1 MADCLLHISS
11 TYIKAALIMKNSA
24 SYQAVFQ
31 AKPKQDLAKQTLQTD
46 AQQILPILTIAFL
59 DLQYSKIAHQR
70 ISQQGVTNT
79 LEYQGLTRAKHP
91 QFGEVMMKWQ
101 LSTDAHR
108 HGSVLSYEADV
119 LRSINQLSN
128 HQGRFSSIAPPLL
141 ATHHLQLQVLNNSQ
155 TLTIVV
161 MPNYANG
168 SVARYLRQSLTTEQK
183 QQLIIQAVKLIADL
197 HNIGWLHNDIKPSN
211 ILLDAFV
218 PNHAAI
224 GVIVPNLLLTDFAL
238 AEPINNGITQINKKN
253 STENNAGTPAYLAP
267 ERWQGQGATLQ
278 SDIYAFGIM
287 LYEILAGERPFKID
301 NPSGAPLREWTTQ
314 HCQQPIATLPLE
326 YSRYQRIINKALA
339 KRMEKRYQ
347 SMEEI
352 VLDLKRL

>member
-46 AQQILPILTIAFL
+46 AQQILPVLTIAFL
-59 DLQYSKIAHQR
+59 DLQYSKMAHQR

-108 HGSVLSYEADV
+108 NGSVLSYEAEV
-119 LRSINQLSN
+119 LKTINQFSN
-128 HQGRFSSIAPPLL
+128 HQGRFSSIGPPLL

-155 TLTIVV
+155 TLTLVV

-183 QQLIIQAVKLIADL
+183 QQLIIQAAKLIADL

-218 PNHAAI
+218 PNHRAI
-224 GVIVPNLLLTDFAL
+224 GGIVPNLLLADFAL

-339 KRMEKRYQ
+339 KRIEKRYQ

>member
-1 MADCLLHISS
+1 
-11 TYIKAALIMKNSA
+11 MKNSA
-24 SYQAVFQ
+24 SNQAVFQ

-46 AQQILPILTIAFL
+46 AQQILPVLTIAFL
-59 DLQYSKIAHQR
+59 DLQYSKMAHQR
-70 ISQQGVTNT
+70 ISQQGVTNA

-108 HGSVLSYEADV
+108 HGSDLSYEAEV
-119 LRSINQLSN
+119 LKTINQFSN
-128 HQGRFSSIAPPLL
+128 HQGRFSSIGPPLL

-155 TLTIVV
+155 TLTLVV

-183 QQLIIQAVKLIADL
+183 QQLIIQAAKLIADL

-218 PNHAAI
+218 PNHRAI
-224 GVIVPNLLLTDFAL
+224 GGIVPNLLLADFAL

-352 VLDLKRL
+352 VMGLKKL

>member
-1 MADCLLHISS
+1 
-11 TYIKAALIMKNSA
+11 MKNSA
-24 SYQAVFQ
+24 SNQAAIQ

-46 AQQILPILTIAFL
+46 AQQILPVLTIAFL

-70 ISQQGVTNT
+70 ISQQGVTNA

-101 LSTDAHR
+101 LSIDAHR

-155 TLTIVV
+155 TLTLVV

-168 SVARYLRQSLTTEQK
+168 SVARYLKQSLTAEQK
-183 QQLIIQAVKLIADL
+183 QQLIVQAAKLIANL
-197 HNIGWLHNDIKPSN
+197 HHIGWLHNDIKPSN
-211 ILLDAFV
+211 FLLEGFM
-218 PNHAAI
+218 PNHADI
-224 GVIVPNLLLTDFAL
+224 GDIVPNLLLADFAL

>member
-1 MADCLLHISS
+1 
-11 TYIKAALIMKNSA
+11 MKNSA
-24 SYQAVFQ
+24 SNQAVFQ

-46 AQQILPILTIAFL
+46 AQQILPVLTIAFL

-70 ISQQGVTNT
+70 ISQQGVTNA

-108 HGSVLSYEADV
+108 NGSVLSYEADV
-119 LRSINQLSN
+119 LRSTNQFSN

-141 ATHHLQLQVLNNSQ
+141 ATHHLHLQVLNNSQ
-155 TLTIVV
+155 TLTLVV

-183 QQLIIQAVKLIADL
+183 QQLIIQAAKLIADL

-218 PNHAAI
+218 PNHRAI
-224 GVIVPNLLLTDFAL
+224 GGIVPNLLLADFAL

-339 KRMEKRYQ
+339 KRIEKRYP

-352 VLDLKRL
+352 VMDLKKL

>member
-1 MADCLLHISS
+1 
-11 TYIKAALIMKNSA
+11 MKNSA

-46 AQQILPILTIAFL
+46 AQQILPVLTIAFL

-70 ISQQGVTNT
+70 ISQQGVTNA

-108 HGSVLSYEADV
+108 NGSDLSYEADV

-168 SVARYLRQSLTTEQK
+168 SVARYLRQSLTAEQK
-183 QQLIIQAVKLIADL
+183 QQLIIQAAKLIADL
-197 HNIGWLHNDIKPSN
+197 HRIGWLHNDIKPSN

-218 PNHAAI
+218 PNHRAI
-224 GVIVPNLLLTDFAL
+224 GGIVPNLLLADFAL
-238 AEPINNGITQINKKN
+238 ARRFDSLNK
-253 STENNAGTPAYLAP
+253 ENPAGTSAYLAP

-301 NPSGAPLREWTTQ
+301 NPSGAPLREWATQ

>member
-46 AQQILPILTIAFL
+46 AQQILPVLTIAFL
-59 DLQYSKIAHQR
+59 DLQYNKIAHQR
-70 ISQQGVTNT
+70 ISQQGVTNA

-119 LRSINQLSN
+119 LRSINQFSN
-128 HQGRFSSIAPPLL
+128 HQGRFSSIGPPLL

-155 TLTIVV
+155 TLTLVV

-168 SVARYLRQSLTTEQK
+168 SVARYLKQSLTAEQK
-183 QQLIIQAVKLIADL
+183 QQLIVQAAKLIANL
-197 HNIGWLHNDIKPSN
+197 HHIGWLHNDIKPSN
-211 ILLDAFV
+211 FLLEGFM
-218 PNHAAI
+218 PNHADI
-224 GVIVPNLLLTDFAL
+224 GGIVPNLLLTDFAL

>member
-1 MADCLLHISS
+1 
-11 TYIKAALIMKNSA
+11 MKNSA

-46 AQQILPILTIAFL
+46 AQQILPVLTIAFL
-59 DLQYSKIAHQR
+59 DLQYSKMAHQR
-70 ISQQGVTNT
+70 ISQQGVTNA

-108 HGSVLSYEADV
+108 HGSDLSYEADV

-155 TLTIVV
+155 TLTLVV

-168 SVARYLRQSLTTEQK
+168 SVARYLRQSLTAEQK
-183 QQLIIQAVKLIADL
+183 QQLIVQAAKLIANL
-197 HNIGWLHNDIKPSN
+197 HHIGWLHNDIKPSN
-211 ILLDAFV
+211 ILLDTFV
-218 PNHAAI
+218 PNHADI
-224 GVIVPNLLLTDFAL
+224 GGIVPNLLLADFAL

-339 KRMEKRYQ
+339 KRIEKRYQ

-352 VLDLKRL
+352 VMGLKKL

>member
-1 MADCLLHISS
+1 
-11 TYIKAALIMKNSA
+11 MKNSA
-24 SYQAVFQ
+24 SNQAAIQ

-155 TLTIVV
+155 TLTLVV

-168 SVARYLRQSLTTEQK
+168 SVARYLKQSLTAEQK
-183 QQLIIQAVKLIADL
+183 QQLIVQAAKLIANL
-197 HNIGWLHNDIKPSN
+197 HHIGWLHNDIKPSN

-218 PNHAAI
+218 PNHADI
-224 GVIVPNLLLTDFAL
+224 GGIVPNLLLTDFAL
-238 AEPINNGITQINKKN
+238 ARRFDSLNK
-253 STENNAGTPAYLAP
+253 ENPSGTSAYLAP

-301 NPSGAPLREWTTQ
+301 NPSGAPLREWATQ

-326 YSRYQRIINKALA
+326 YSCYQRIINKALA
-339 KRMEKRYQ
+339 KRIEKRYQ

-352 VLDLKRL
+352 VMGLERL

>member
-1 MADCLLHISS
+1 
-11 TYIKAALIMKNSA
+11 MKNSA
-24 SYQAVFQ
+24 SNQAVFQ

-46 AQQILPILTIAFL
+46 AQQILPVLTIAFL

-70 ISQQGVTNT
+70 ISQQGVTNA

-101 LSTDAHR
+101 LSIDAHR

-168 SVARYLRQSLTTEQK
+168 SVARYLKQSLTAEQK
-183 QQLIIQAVKLIADL
+183 QQLIVQAAKLIANL
-197 HNIGWLHNDIKPSN
+197 HHIGWLHNDIKPSN
-211 ILLDAFV
+211 ILLDAFL
-218 PNHAAI
+218 PNHTAI
-224 GVIVPNLLLTDFAL
+224 GGIVPNLLLTDFAL
-238 AEPINNGITQINKKN
+238 AELINSGITQINKKN

-287 LYEILAGERPFKID
+287 LYEILAGERPFNIANERSEQLK
-301 NPSGAPLREWTTQ
+301 EWATQ
-314 HCQQPIATLPLE
+314 HCQQRIATLPLE

-339 KRMEKRYQ
+339 RRMEKRYQ

-352 VLDLKRL
+352 VMDLKRL

>member
-24 SYQAVFQ
+24 SNQAAIQ
-31 AKPKQDLAKQTLQTD
+31 AKPKQDLAKQTLQMD
-46 AQQILPILTIAFL
+46 AQQILPVLTIAFL
-59 DLQYSKIAHQR
+59 DLQYNKITHQR
-70 ISQQGVTNT
+70 ISQQNVTNA

-91 QFGEVMMKWQ
+91 QFGEVMKKWQ

-108 HGSVLSYEADV
+108 HGSDLSYEAEV
-119 LRSINQLSN
+119 VKSINQLSN
-128 HQGRFSSIAPPLL
+128 HLGRFSSIAPPLL

-168 SVARYLRQSLTTEQK
+168 SVARYLKQSLTAEQK
-183 QQLIIQAVKLIADL
+183 QQLIVQAAKLIANL
-197 HNIGWLHNDIKPSN
+197 HHIGWLHNDIKPSN
-211 ILLDAFV
+211 ILLDTFV
-218 PNHAAI
+218 PNHRAI
-224 GVIVPNLLLTDFAL
+224 GGIVPNLLLTDFAL

-301 NPSGAPLREWTTQ
+301 NPSGAPLREWATQ

>member
-1 MADCLLHISS
+1 
-11 TYIKAALIMKNSA
+11 MKNSA
-24 SYQAVFQ
+24 SNQAVFQ

-46 AQQILPILTIAFL
+46 AQQILPVLTIAFL
-59 DLQYSKIAHQR
+59 DLQYSKMAHQR
-70 ISQQGVTNT
+70 ISQQGVTNA

-108 HGSVLSYEADV
+108 HGSDLSYEAEV
-119 LRSINQLSN
+119 LKTINQFSN
-128 HQGRFSSIAPPLL
+128 HQGRFSSIGPPLL

-155 TLTIVV
+155 TLTLVV

-183 QQLIIQAVKLIADL
+183 QQLIIQAAKLIADL

-218 PNHAAI
+218 PNHRAI
-224 GVIVPNLLLTDFAL
+224 GGIVPNLLLADFAL

-339 KRMEKRYQ
+339 KRIEKRYP

>member
-1 MADCLLHISS
+1 
-11 TYIKAALIMKNSA
+11 MKNSA
-24 SYQAVFQ
+24 SNQAAIQ

-46 AQQILPILTIAFL
+46 AQQILPVLTMAFL
-59 DLQYSKIAHQR
+59 GLQYNKITHQR
-70 ISQQGVTNT
+70 ISQQGVTSA

-101 LSTDAHR
+101 FSTDAHR
-108 HGSVLSYEADV
+108 HGSDLSYEADV
-119 LRSINQLSN
+119 LRYINQLSN
-128 HQGRFSSIAPPLL
+128 HRGRFSSITPPLL
-141 ATHHLQLQVLNNSQ
+141 ANHHLQLQVLNSSQ

-161 MPNYANG
+161 MPSYAKG
-168 SVARYLRQSLTTEQK
+168 SVAHYLKQSLTTEQK
-183 QQLIIQAVKLIADL
+183 QQLIIQAAKLIADL
-197 HNIGWLHNDIKPSN
+197 HYIGWLHNDIKPSN

-218 PNHAAI
+218 PNHTAI
-224 GVIVPNLLLTDFAL
+224 GGIVPNLLLTDFAL
-238 AEPINNGITQINKKN
+238 AEPINNGITQRNKKN
-253 STENNAGTPAYLAP
+253 NMENNAGTPAYLAP

-287 LYEILAGERPFKID
+287 LHEILAGRRPFSIA
-301 NPSGAPLREWTTQ
+301 NQRSEPLKEWATQ

-339 KRMEKRYQ
+339 KRVEKRYQ

-352 VLDLKRL
+352 VMDLERL

>member
-1 MADCLLHISS
+1 
-11 TYIKAALIMKNSA
+11 MKNSA
-24 SYQAVFQ
+24 SNQAVFQ

-46 AQQILPILTIAFL
+46 AQQILPVLTIAFL
-59 DLQYSKIAHQR
+59 DLQYSKMAHQR
-70 ISQQGVTNT
+70 ISQQGVTNA

-108 HGSVLSYEADV
+108 HGSDLSYEAEV
-119 LRSINQLSN
+119 LKTINQFSN
-128 HQGRFSSIAPPLL
+128 HQGRFSSIGPPLL

-155 TLTIVV
+155 TLTLVV

-183 QQLIIQAVKLIADL
+183 QQLIIQAAKLIADL

-218 PNHAAI
+218 PNHRAI
-224 GVIVPNLLLTDFAL
+224 GGIVPNLLLADFAL

-253 STENNAGTPAYLAP
+253 STESNAGTPAYLAP

-339 KRMEKRYQ
+339 KRIEKRYP

-352 VLDLKRL
+352 VMDLKKL

>member
-1 MADCLLHISS
+1 
-11 TYIKAALIMKNSA
+11 MKNSA

-108 HGSVLSYEADV
+108 HGSDLSYEADV
-119 LRSINQLSN
+119 LRSTNQFSN

-155 TLTIVV
+155 TLTLVV
-161 MPNYANG
+161 MPNYTNG
-168 SVARYLRQSLTTEQK
+168 SVARYLKQSLTAEQK
-183 QQLIIQAVKLIADL
+183 QQLIVQAAKLIANL
-197 HNIGWLHNDIKPSN
+197 HHIGWLHNDIKPSN

-218 PNHAAI
+218 PNHADI
-224 GVIVPNLLLTDFAL
+224 GGIVPNLLLTDFAL
-238 AEPINNGITQINKKN
+238 ARRFDSLNK
-253 STENNAGTPAYLAP
+253 ENPAGTSAYLAP

-287 LYEILAGERPFKID
+287 LYEILAGRRPFNIA
-301 NPSGAPLREWTTQ
+301 NQRSEPLKEWATQ

-339 KRMEKRYQ
+339 KRVEKRYQ

-352 VLDLKRL
+352 VMVLERL

>member
-1 MADCLLHISS
+1 
-11 TYIKAALIMKNSA
+11 MKNSA
-24 SYQAVFQ
+24 SNQAAIQ

-59 DLQYSKIAHQR
+59 DLQYSKITHQR
-70 ISQQGVTNT
+70 ISQQGVTNA

-91 QFGEVMMKWQ
+91 QFGEVMIKWQ
-101 LSTDAHR
+101 LSADSSKKSADL
-108 HGSVLSYEADV
+108 VYEADV

-128 HQGRFSSIAPPLL
+128 HQDRFSSIAPPLL

-168 SVARYLRQSLTTEQK
+168 SVARYLKQSLTAEQK
-183 QQLIIQAVKLIADL
+183 QQLIIQAAKLIADL
-197 HNIGWLHNDIKPSN
+197 HHIGWLHNDIKPSN

-224 GVIVPNLLLTDFAL
+224 GGIVPNLLLTDFAL

>member
-24 SYQAVFQ
+24 SNQAAIQ

-46 AQQILPILTIAFL
+46 AQQILPVLTIAFL
-59 DLQYSKIAHQR
+59 DLQYTKIAHQR
-70 ISQQGVTNT
+70 ISQQGVTNA

-91 QFGEVMMKWQ
+91 QFGQVMIKWQ
-101 LSTDAHR
+101 LSADSSKKSADL
-108 HGSVLSYEADV
+108 VYEADV

-141 ATHHLQLQVLNNSQ
+141 ASHHRQVQVLNNNQ
-155 TLTIVV
+155 TLTILVI
-161 MPNYANG
+161 PNYANG
-168 SVARYLRQSLTTEQK
+168 SLVRYLKQSLTAKQK
-183 QQLIIQAVKLIADL
+183 QQLIVQATKLVADL
-197 HNIGWLHNDIKPSN
+197 HHIGWLHNDIKPSN
-211 ILLDAFV
+211 ILLEGFM
-218 PNHAAI
+218 PNHADI
-224 GVIVPNLLLTDFAL
+224 SGIVPNLLLADFSL
-238 AEPINNGITQINKKN
+238 AEAINDDIAQNSDKN
-253 STENNAGTPAYLAP
+253 SAGDSAGTPAYLAP

-287 LYEILAGERPFKID
+287 LYEILTGMRPFNIA
-301 NPSGAPLREWTTQ
+301 NQRSEPLKEWAMK

-326 YSRYQRIINKALA
+326 YSRYQRIIDKALA
-339 KRMEKRYQ
+339 KRVEKRYQ

>member
-1 MADCLLHISS
+1 
-11 TYIKAALIMKNSA
+11 MKNSA

-46 AQQILPILTIAFL
+46 AQQILPVLTIAFL

-70 ISQQGVTNT
+70 ISQQGVTNA

-108 HGSVLSYEADV
+108 NGSVLSYEADV
-119 LRSINQLSN
+119 LRSTNQFSN
-128 HQGRFSSIAPPLL
+128 HQGRFSSIGPPLL

-168 SVARYLRQSLTTEQK
+168 SVARYLKQSLTAEQK
-183 QQLIIQAVKLIADL
+183 QQLIVQAAKLIANL
-197 HNIGWLHNDIKPSN
+197 HHIGWLHNDIKPSN
-211 ILLDAFV
+211 ILLDTFV
-218 PNHAAI
+218 PNHADI
-224 GVIVPNLLLTDFAL
+224 GGIVPNLLLTDFAL

-339 KRMEKRYQ
+339 KRIEKRYP

-352 VLDLKRL
+352 VMDLKKL

>member
-1 MADCLLHISS
+1 
-11 TYIKAALIMKNSA
+11 MKNSA

-46 AQQILPILTIAFL
+46 AQQILPVLTIAFL
-59 DLQYSKIAHQR
+59 DLQYNKITHQR
-70 ISQQGVTNT
+70 ISQQNVTNA

-101 LSTDAHR
+101 LSIDAHR

-119 LRSINQLSN
+119 LRSTNQFSN

-155 TLTIVV
+155 TLTLVV

-168 SVARYLRQSLTTEQK
+168 SVARYLKQSLTAEQK
-183 QQLIIQAVKLIADL
+183 QQLIVQAAKLIANL
-197 HNIGWLHNDIKPSN
+197 HHIGWLHNDIKPSN

-218 PNHAAI
+218 PNHADI
-224 GVIVPNLLLTDFAL
+224 GGIVPNLLLADFAL

>member
-1 MADCLLHISS
+1 
-11 TYIKAALIMKNSA
+11 MKNSA

-46 AQQILPILTIAFL
+46 AQQILPVLTIAFL
-59 DLQYSKIAHQR
+59 DLQYSKMAHQR
-70 ISQQGVTNT
+70 ISQQGVTNA

-108 HGSVLSYEADV
+108 HGSDLSYEAEV
-119 LRSINQLSN
+119 LKTINQFSN
-128 HQGRFSSIAPPLL
+128 HQGRFSSIGPPLL

-155 TLTIVV
+155 TLTLVV

-183 QQLIIQAVKLIADL
+183 QQLIIQAAKLIADL

-218 PNHAAI
+218 PNHRAI
-224 GVIVPNLLLTDFAL
+224 GGIVPNLLLADFAL

-339 KRMEKRYQ
+339 KRIEKRYP

-352 VLDLKRL
+352 VMDLKKL

>member
-1 MADCLLHISS
+1 
-11 TYIKAALIMKNSA
+11 MKNSA
-24 SYQAVFQ
+24 SNQAAFQ

-46 AQQILPILTIAFL
+46 AQQILPVLTIAFL

-70 ISQQGVTNT
+70 ISQQNVTNA

-108 HGSVLSYEADV
+108 NGSDLSYEADV
-119 LRSINQLSN
+119 IKSINQFSN

-141 ATHHLQLQVLNNSQ
+141 ATHLATQHLQLQVLNNSQ

-168 SVARYLRQSLTTEQK
+168 SVARYLKQSLTAEQK
-183 QQLIIQAVKLIADL
+183 QQLIVQAAKLIANL
-197 HNIGWLHNDIKPSN
+197 HHIGWLHNDIKPSN
-211 ILLDAFV
+211 FLLEGFM
-218 PNHAAI
+218 PNHADI
-224 GVIVPNLLLTDFAL
+224 GGIVPNLLLTDFAL

-301 NPSGAPLREWTTQ
+301 NPSGAPLREWATQ
-314 HCQQPIATLPLE
+314 HCQQPIVTMPLE

-339 KRMEKRYQ
+339 KRIEKRYQ

-352 VLDLKRL
+352 VMDLERL

>member
-1 MADCLLHISS
+1 
-11 TYIKAALIMKNSA
+11 MKNSA

>member
-1 MADCLLHISS
+1 
-11 TYIKAALIMKNSA
+11 MKNSA

-46 AQQILPILTIAFL
+46 AQQILPVLTIAFL

-70 ISQQGVTNT
+70 ISQQGVTNA

-101 LSTDAHR
+101 LSIDAHR

-141 ATHHLQLQVLNNSQ
+141 ATHLANHHLQLQVLNNSQ
-155 TLTIVV
+155 TLTLVV

-168 SVARYLRQSLTTEQK
+168 SVARYLKQSLTAEQK
-183 QQLIIQAVKLIADL
+183 QQLIVQAAKLIANL
-197 HNIGWLHNDIKPSN
+197 HHIGWLHNDIKPSN

-218 PNHAAI
+218 PNHADI
-224 GVIVPNLLLTDFAL
+224 GGIVPNLLLADFAL

>member
-1 MADCLLHISS
+1 
-11 TYIKAALIMKNSA
+11 MKNSA
-24 SYQAVFQ
+24 SNQAVFQ

-46 AQQILPILTIAFL
+46 AQQILPVLTIAFL
-59 DLQYSKIAHQR
+59 DLQYSKMAHQR
-70 ISQQGVTNT
+70 ISQQGVTNA

-101 LSTDAHR
+101 LSIDAHR

-119 LRSINQLSN
+119 LRSINQLLN

-168 SVARYLRQSLTTEQK
+168 SVARYLRQSLTAEQK
-183 QQLIIQAVKLIADL
+183 QQLIIQAAKLIADL
-197 HNIGWLHNDIKPSN
+197 HRIGWLHNDIKPSN
-211 ILLDAFV
+211 ILLDTFV
-218 PNHAAI
+218 PNHADI
-224 GVIVPNLLLTDFAL
+224 GGIVPNLLLADFAL

-339 KRMEKRYQ
+339 KRIEKRYP

>member
-1 MADCLLHISS
+1 
-11 TYIKAALIMKNSA
+11 MKNSA
-24 SYQAVFQ
+24 SNQAVFQ

-46 AQQILPILTIAFL
+46 AQQILPVLTIAFL

-70 ISQQGVTNT
+70 ISQQGVTNA

-108 HGSVLSYEADV
+108 HGSDLSYEAEV
-119 LRSINQLSN
+119 LKTINQFSN
-128 HQGRFSSIAPPLL
+128 HQGRFSSIGPPLL

-155 TLTIVV
+155 TLTLVV

-168 SVARYLRQSLTTEQK
+168 SVARYLKQSLTAEQK
-183 QQLIIQAVKLIADL
+183 QQLIVQAAKLIADL
-197 HNIGWLHNDIKPSN
+197 HHIGWLHNDIKPSN
-211 ILLDAFV
+211 ILLDTFV
-218 PNHAAI
+218 PNHADI
-224 GVIVPNLLLTDFAL
+224 GGIVPNLLLTDFAL

-339 KRMEKRYQ
+339 KRIEKRYP

-352 VLDLKRL
+352 VMGLKKL

>member
-1 MADCLLHISS
+1 
-11 TYIKAALIMKNSA
+11 MKNSA

-46 AQQILPILTIAFL
+46 AQQILPVLTIAFL

-70 ISQQGVTNT
+70 ISQQGVTNA

-108 HGSVLSYEADV
+108 HGSDLSYEAEV
-119 LRSINQLSN
+119 LKTINQFSN
-128 HQGRFSSIAPPLL
+128 HQGRFSSIGPPLL

-155 TLTIVV
+155 TLTLVV

-183 QQLIIQAVKLIADL
+183 QQLIIQAAKLIADL

-218 PNHAAI
+218 PNHRAI
-224 GVIVPNLLLTDFAL
+224 GGIVPNLLLADFAL

>member
-1 MADCLLHISS
+1 
-11 TYIKAALIMKNSA
+11 MKNSA

-46 AQQILPILTIAFL
+46 AQQILPVLTIAFL
-59 DLQYSKIAHQR
+59 DLQYSKMAHQR
-70 ISQQGVTNT
+70 ISQQGVTNA

-108 HGSVLSYEADV
+108 HGSDLSYEAEV
-119 LRSINQLSN
+119 LKTINQFSN
-128 HQGRFSSIAPPLL
+128 HQGRFSSIGPPLL

-155 TLTIVV
+155 TLTLVV

-183 QQLIIQAVKLIADL
+183 QQLIIQAAKLIADL

-218 PNHAAI
+218 PNHRAI
-224 GVIVPNLLLTDFAL
+224 GGIVPNLLLADFAL

-339 KRMEKRYQ
+339 KRIEKRYQ

>member
-1 MADCLLHISS
+1 
-11 TYIKAALIMKNSA
+11 MKNSA

-108 HGSVLSYEADV
+108 HGSDLSYEAEV
-119 LRSINQLSN
+119 LKTINQLSN

-141 ATHHLQLQVLNNSQ
+141 TSHHLQLQVLNNSQ
-155 TLTIVV
+155 TLTLVV

-168 SVARYLRQSLTTEQK
+168 SIARYLKQSLTAEQK
-183 QQLIIQAVKLIADL
+183 QQLIIQAAKFIANL
-197 HNIGWLHNDIKPSN
+197 HHIGWLHNDIKPSN
-211 ILLDAFV
+211 ILLKGFM
-218 PNHAAI
+218 PNHADI
-224 GVIVPNLLLTDFAL
+224 GGIVPNLLLTDFAL
-238 AEPINNGITQINKKN
+238 AEPINNGITQINRKN

-352 VLDLKRL
+352 VMSLERL

>member
-1 MADCLLHISS
+1 
-11 TYIKAALIMKNSA
+11 MKNSA
-24 SYQAVFQ
+24 SNQAVFQ

-46 AQQILPILTIAFL
+46 AQQILPVLTIAFL
-59 DLQYSKIAHQR
+59 DLQYSKMAHQR
-70 ISQQGVTNT
+70 ISQQGVTNA

-108 HGSVLSYEADV
+108 HGSDLSYEAEV
-119 LRSINQLSN
+119 LKTINQFSN
-128 HQGRFSSIAPPLL
+128 HQGRFSSIGPPLL

-155 TLTIVV
+155 TLTLVV

-168 SVARYLRQSLTTEQK
+168 SVARYLKQSLTAEQK
-183 QQLIIQAVKLIADL
+183 QQLIVQAAKLIADL
-197 HNIGWLHNDIKPSN
+197 HHIGWLHNDIKPSN
-211 ILLDAFV
+211 ILLDTFV
-218 PNHAAI
+218 PNHADI
-224 GVIVPNLLLTDFAL
+224 GGIVPNLLLTDFTL

-339 KRMEKRYQ
+339 KRIEKRYP

-352 VLDLKRL
+352 VMDLKKL

>member
-1 MADCLLHISS
+1 
-11 TYIKAALIMKNSA
+11 MKNSA
-24 SYQAVFQ
+24 SNQAAIQ

-46 AQQILPILTIAFL
+46 MQQILPALTAEFL
-59 DLQYSKIAHQR
+59 DLQYNKIVHQR
-70 ISQQGVTNT
+70 ISQQGVTNA

-108 HGSVLSYEADV
+108 NVSDLSYEAEV
-119 LRSINQLSN
+119 VKTINHLSN
-128 HQGRFSSIAPPLL
+128 HQGRFSSIAAPLL

-155 TLTIVV
+155 TLTILV

-168 SVARYLRQSLTTEQK
+168 SVARYLKQSLTAEQK
-183 QQLIIQAVKLIADL
+183 QQLIIQAAKLIANL
-197 HNIGWLHNDIKPSN
+197 HHIGWLHNDIKPSN
-211 ILLDAFV
+211 ILLDTFV
-218 PNHAAI
+218 PNHTAI
-224 GVIVPNLLLTDFAL
+224 GGIVPNLLLTDFAL
-238 AEPINNGITQINKKN
+238 AEPINNGITQRNKKN
-253 STENNAGTPAYLAP
+253 CTENNAGTPAYLAP

-287 LYEILAGERPFKID
+287 LYEILTGMRPFNIANERSERLK
-301 NPSGAPLREWTTQ
+301 EWATQ

-339 KRMEKRYQ
+339 KRIEKRYQ

-352 VLDLKRL
+352 VMGLKRL

>member
-1 MADCLLHISS
+1 
-11 TYIKAALIMKNSA
+11 MKNSA
-24 SYQAVFQ
+24 SNQAAIQ

-46 AQQILPILTIAFL
+46 AQQILPVLTIAFL
-59 DLQYSKIAHQR
+59 DLKYNKITHQR
-70 ISQQGVTNT
+70 ISQQSVTNV

-91 QFGEVMMKWQ
+91 QFGEAMMKWQ

-108 HGSVLSYEADV
+108 YGSDLSYEADV
-119 LRSINQLSN
+119 LKSINQFSN

-155 TLTIVV
+155 TLTLVV

-183 QQLIIQAVKLIADL
+183 QQLIIQAAKLIADL

-218 PNHAAI
+218 PNHRAI
-224 GVIVPNLLLTDFAL
+224 GGIVPNLLLADFAL

-287 LYEILAGERPFKID
+287 LY
-301 NPSGAPLREWTTQ
+301 
-314 HCQQPIATLPLE
+314 
-326 YSRYQRIINKALA
+326 
-339 KRMEKRYQ
+339 
-347 SMEEI
+347 
-352 VLDLKRL
+352 

>member
-1 MADCLLHISS
+1 MADCLLHLSS

-24 SYQAVFQ
+24 SNQAAIQ

-46 AQQILPILTIAFL
+46 AQQILPVLTIAFL

-70 ISQQGVTNT
+70 ISQQGVTNA

-101 LSTDAHR
+101 LSIDAHR

-155 TLTIVV
+155 TLTLVV

-168 SVARYLRQSLTTEQK
+168 SVARYLKQSLTAEQK
-183 QQLIIQAVKLIADL
+183 QQLIVQAAKLIANL
-197 HNIGWLHNDIKPSN
+197 HHIGWLHNDIKPSN

-218 PNHAAI
+218 PNHADI
-224 GVIVPNLLLTDFAL
+224 GGIVPNLLLADFAL

-301 NPSGAPLREWTTQ
+301 NPSGAPLREWATQ
-314 HCQQPIATLPLE
+314 HCQQPIVTMPLE

-352 VLDLKRL
+352 VMDLERL

>member
-1 MADCLLHISS
+1 
-11 TYIKAALIMKNSA
+11 MKNSA
-24 SYQAVFQ
+24 SNQAAIQ
-31 AKPKQDLAKQTLQTD
+31 AKTKQDLAKQTLQTD
-46 AQQILPILTIAFL
+46 AQQILPVLTIAFL
-59 DLQYSKIAHQR
+59 DLQYSKITHQR
-70 ISQQGVTNT
+70 ISQQGVTNA

-101 LSTDAHR
+101 LSIDAHR

-141 ATHHLQLQVLNNSQ
+141 ASQHLQLQVLNNSQ

-168 SVARYLRQSLTTEQK
+168 SVARYLRQSLTAEQK
-183 QQLIIQAVKLIADL
+183 QQLIIQAAKLIADL
-197 HNIGWLHNDIKPSN
+197 HRIGWLHNDIKPSN

-218 PNHAAI
+218 PNHTAI
-224 GVIVPNLLLTDFAL
+224 GGIVPNLLLTDFAL

-267 ERWQGQGATLQ
+267 ERWQGQWQGQGATLQ

-287 LYEILAGERPFKID
+287 LYEILAGRRPFNIA
-301 NPSGAPLREWTTQ
+301 NQRSEPLKEWATQ

-339 KRMEKRYQ
+339 KRVEKRYQ

-352 VLDLKRL
+352 VMDLERL

>member
-1 MADCLLHISS
+1 
-11 TYIKAALIMKNSA
+11 MKNSA
-24 SYQAVFQ
+24 SNQAVFQ

-46 AQQILPILTIAFL
+46 AQQILPVLTIAFL
-59 DLQYSKIAHQR
+59 DLQYSKMAHQR
-70 ISQQGVTNT
+70 ISQQGVTNA

-108 HGSVLSYEADV
+108 HGSDLSYEAEV
-119 LRSINQLSN
+119 LKTINQFSN
-128 HQGRFSSIAPPLL
+128 HQGRFSSIGPPLL

-155 TLTIVV
+155 TLTLVV

-168 SVARYLRQSLTTEQK
+168 SVARYLKQSLTTEQK
-183 QQLIIQAVKLIADL
+183 QQLIIQAAKLIADL

-218 PNHAAI
+218 PNHRAI
-224 GVIVPNLLLTDFAL
+224 GGIVPNLLLADFAL

-339 KRMEKRYQ
+339 KRIEKRYP

-352 VLDLKRL
+352 VMDLKKL